1 MLRILK
7 SPEAEHDLDEIWWYI
22 AQDNPDN
29 ADKLLDE
36 IGETSRKL
44 ARFTNMGRN
53 RDELHPGLQSFPV
66 GKYLIFY
73 MPIRGGIEIVSQ
85 KGSNLLL
92 IDKRL
97 NLFDPLSEWPIHLDR

>member
-1 MLRILK
+1 MLKVFK
-7 SPEAEHDLDEIWWYI
+7 SPEAERDLDEIWWYI

-36 IGETSRKL
+36 IADISQKL

-53 RDELHPGLQSFPV
+53 RDELYPGLQSFPV

-73 MPIRGGIEIVSQ
+73 MPIRGGIKIIRVLHGMMDIET
-85 KGSNLLL
+85 
-92 IDKRL
+92 
-97 NLFDPLSEWPIHLDR
+97 FF